1 MAILTKIVLMGDGA
15 VGKTS
20 LRNSFMGERFTGDY
34 LMTVGADFSLKEY
47 PVTVQGKKFDIKF
60 QIWDL
65 AGQQRFE
72 MVRAAFYN
80 GTVGGVLV
88 YDITRPDSFENTI
101 KWLLELGKNSNVRG
115 NPPPVILLGNKSDL
129 REKVDNEVTKEQGQL
144 LANTLPQYYCNNKF
158 LIPFYET
165 SAVNGQ
171 NVDLAF
177 KTLGEMIIQ
186 ITKFSSP
193 AK

>member
-1 MAILTKIVLMGDGA
+1 MAILTKVVLMGDGA

-47 PVTVQGKKFDIKF
+47 PVTVRGQRFDIKF

-72 MVRAAFYN
+72 MVRAAFYH
-80 GTVGGVLV
+80 GTVGGLLV
-88 YDITRPDSFENTI
+88 YDITRQDSFENTV
-101 KWLLELGKNSNVRG
+101 KWLMELGKNAQIRG
-115 NPPPVILLGNKSDL
+115 TPPPVVLMGNKVDL
-129 REKVDNEVTKEQGQL
+129 RDKVPMSVSKDQGQL
-144 LANTLPQYYCNNKF
+144 LADTLPEYYCNKKF
-158 LIPFYET
+158 NIPFFET
-165 SAVNGQ
+165 SAVNGH

-177 KTLGEMIIQ
+177 QTLGERIVEL
-186 ITKFSSP
+186 TKF
-193 AK
+193 KDQ

>member
-47 PVTVQGKKFDIKF
+47 PVTVQGKSFDIKF

-72 MVRAAFYN
+72 NVRAAFYN

-115 NPPPVILLGNKSDL
+115 NPPPVVLLGNKSDL
-129 REKVDNEVTKEQGQL
+129 REKVDNAVSKEQGQL
-144 LANTLPQYYCNNKF
+144 LAKTLPQYYCNNRF
-158 LIPFYET
+158 QIPFFET
-165 SAVNGQ
+165 SAVNGS

-177 KTLGEMIIQ
+177 KTLGEQIIEL
-186 ITKFSSP
+186 TKF
-193 AK
+193 KTTK

>member
-1 MAILTKIVLMGDGA
+1 M
-15 VGKTS
+15 
-20 LRNSFMGERFTGDY
+20 
-34 LMTVGADFSLKEY
+34 
-47 PVTVQGKKFDIKF
+47 KF

-101 KWLLELGKNSNVRG
+101 KWLLELGKNSNLRG
-115 NPPPVILLGNKSDL
+115 NPPPVVLLGNKVDL
-129 REKVDNEVTKEQGQL
+129 REKVDNSVSKEQGQL
-144 LANTLPQYYCNNKF
+144 LAKTLPQYYCNNRF
-158 LIPFYET
+158 QIPFFET

-171 NVDLAF
+171 NVDVAF

-186 ITKFSSP
+186 ITKFKT
-193 AK
+193 ATQ